1 MTDKIH
7 IIIYSHGFGVRK
19 DDNGLL
25 DNIADSLSEAESI
38 LFDYYEVDEKE
49 MKMYICSFS

>member
-1 MTDKIH
+1 MVIKKH

-25 DNIADSLSEAESI
+25 SYIAEHLPEVESV
-38 LFDYYEVDEKE
+38 LFDYYNINDLQ
-49 MKMYICSFS
+49 